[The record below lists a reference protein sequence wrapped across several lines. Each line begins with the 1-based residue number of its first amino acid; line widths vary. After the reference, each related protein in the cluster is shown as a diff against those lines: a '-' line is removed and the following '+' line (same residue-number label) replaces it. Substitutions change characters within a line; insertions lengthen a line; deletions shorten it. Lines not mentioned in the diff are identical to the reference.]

1 MKLFDWIKLTWTG
14 LGARR
19 EYVDIDRQL
28 DAIYDELAETDRAA
42 TRAVLLAKCGKLT
55 LAQADVYTAGW
66 GDDPLDDG
74 MDMAQSLR
82 WSAMLYRH
90 LADVEQAVAYQDLGR
105 RQYASAV
112 LGVEADDL
120 LSRMAATPDLDARMA
135 LLDGLYEAVLGKV
148 GGQAAEMAIACLP
161 YPKTTE
167 VAR

>member
-28 DAIYDELAETDRAA
+28 DTIYDELATTDRAGV
-42 TRAVLLAKCGKLT
+42 RAVLLAKCGKLT
-55 LAQADVYTAGW
+55 LAQANVYTAGW

-74 MDMAQSLR
+74 TDPAQSLR
-82 WSAMLYRH
+82 WSAKLYQH
-90 LADVEQAVAYQDLGR
+90 LADVEQAVAYPDGGR

-120 LSRMAATPDLDARMA
+120 LSQMAATPDLAARMA

-148 GGQAAEMAIACLP
+148 GGQAAETIAGLP
-161 YPKTTE
+161 YPKRAE
-167 VAR
+167 SVR